1 MDKQRCRYILR
12 ACRANGADANDPLFR
27 EALAIAQKDPKIA
40 AWLERERLI
49 DRTIADKL
57 REVSAPD
64 ELRQNILDGAAVSSA
79 PKRWR
84 TAAAIA
90 GLGLAAAA
98 AITIG
103 VQRLFPDAAPPP
115 NRFDLVLASAFDD
128 SRQPIT
134 PSYYAASISDLR
146 GWLAHETAPA
156 PGDIP
161 AALAE
166 LPTIGCKTVDW
177 SGVPSSVVCFRAPAL
192 YRDEEGHAV
201 DRVMHLYT
209 IDQKSCSGGSAEREP
224 ITFARED
231 QSVATWRDTDHFYVL
246 VVKAPER
253 ALREFL
259 EHGIPLGNLPDGTSN
274 TLLQEE
280 FQAPADF

>member
-12 ACRANGADANDPLFR
+12 ACRANGADASDPLVR
-27 EALAIAQKDPKIA
+27 EALAIAQQDPKLA
-40 AWLERERLI
+40 AWLERERI
-49 DRTIADKL
+49 VDRAIADKL

-64 ELRQNILDGAAVSSA
+64 ELRQNILNGAALSSA
-79 PKRWR
+79 PRRWR
-84 TAAAIA
+84 TVAALV
-90 GLGLAAAA
+90 GTGLAAAA

-103 VQRLFPDAAPPP
+103 VQRMLPVEAPPAS
-115 NRFDLVLASAFDD
+115 RFDLLLASAFDD

-134 PSYYAASISDLR
+134 PSYYAASIGDLR
-146 GWLAHETAPA
+146 GWLAQGTAPA
-156 PGDIP
+156 PGEIP

-166 LPTIGCKTVDW
+166 LSTIGCKTIDW
-177 SGVPSSVVCFRAPAL
+177 SGVASSVVCFRAPAFC
-192 YRDEEGHAV
+192 RDQNGEMV

-231 QSVATWRDTDHFYVL
+231 QSVATWRDADHFYVL

-253 ALREFL
+253 ALRSFL
-259 EHGIPLGNLPDGTSN
+259 ERGLPAGDLSDSVTN
-274 TLLQEE
+274 ALQSEA
-280 FQAPADF
+280 FQLPADF